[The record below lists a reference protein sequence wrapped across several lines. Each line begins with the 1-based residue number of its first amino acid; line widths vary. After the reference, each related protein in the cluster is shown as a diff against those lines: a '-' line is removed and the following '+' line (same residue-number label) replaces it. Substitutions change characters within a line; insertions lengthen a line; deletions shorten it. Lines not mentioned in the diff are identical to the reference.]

1 MKKDV
6 IARIQKFGRI
16 SHRITKITLGVS
28 IALEL
33 LLLALAVG
41 LSLGPKELV
50 TFTADSRAE
59 VSVDLRTITDET
71 VTEEEVMGWQERAVK
86 ILHTGLESLTLF
98 GNEYE
103 VEEIRAEQG
112 VLQLRGVSKQEPMN
126 FHSFSYALFATA
138 IWMAVELVILWIV
151 KGICGQLAVCE
162 TPFAEGIIQD
172 MRKLNVTLI
181 LWVLL
186 SAVTDSLILSFI
198 TGNVKLELDIDF
210 LQIIAVLLVILL
222 THVFHYGAMLQQES
236 DETL

>member
-16 SHRITKITLGVS
+16 SHRITKIALGIS

-33 LLLALAVG
+33 LLLVLAVG

-59 VSVDLRTITDET
+59 VSVDLRKINGET
-71 VTEEEVMGWQERAVK
+71 AAEEVMGWQERADQ
-86 ILHTGLESLTLF
+86 ILRTGMESLTLF

-103 VEEIRAEQG
+103 VEEIHAEQG
-112 VLQLRGVSKQEPMN
+112 VLQLMGVSKQEPMN

-138 IWMAVELVILWIV
+138 IWMAVELVILWIF

-172 MRKLNVTLI
+172 LRKLNVTLI

-210 LQIIAVLLVILL
+210 LQIIAVLLVVLL